1 MKIDKEIVLAVC
13 FLFSGAFVFAQ
24 DQEPVPTPAKSGIVL
39 HLGPSINYFQ
49 GQQTGSAQAFERK
62 RINFQLNAFLGY
74 LSPRGGASNSI
85 GVFGTAGYTNEF
97 TLDEILSIQDINVTN
112 LESSSYNTFYQ
123 IEGGMIISN
132 ALRLSTGVGSQDYG
146 TNISDESLDYLSS
159 TAGIM
164 INFGNVMWSL
174 DGNINYGWDYTHTI
188 LKFSTGL
195 ILVF

>member
-1 MKIDKEIVLAVC
+1 MKTNKKIMLVGW
-13 FLFSGAFVFAQ
+13 FLMTGAFVFAQ
-24 DQEPVPTPAKSGIVL
+24 NQEPAPTPAKSGIVL
-39 HLGPSINYFQ
+39 HLGPSVNYFQ
-49 GQQTGSAQAFERK
+49 GQQSGSYQEFERK

-85 GVFGTAGYTNEF
+85 GVFGTAGYTNEY
-97 TLDEILSIQDINVTN
+97 TLDEILSIQDIDVIN

-132 ALRLSTGVGSQDYG
+132 ALRLSTGVGSQDYS
-146 TNISDESLDYLSS
+146 TALSDESLDYLSS
-159 TAGIM
+159 TAGLM

-174 DGNINYGWDYTHTI
+174 DANINYGWDYTHTT

>member
-1 MKIDKEIVLAVC
+1 MLVGW
-13 FLFSGAFVFAQ
+13 FLMTGAFVFAQ
-24 DQEPVPTPAKSGIVL
+24 NQEPAPTPAKSGIVL
-39 HLGPSINYFQ
+39 HLGPSVNYFQ
-49 GQQTGSAQAFERK
+49 GQQSGSYQEFERK

-85 GVFGTAGYTNEF
+85 GVFGTAGYTNEY
-97 TLDEILSIQDINVTN
+97 TLDEILSIQDIDVIN

-132 ALRLSTGVGSQDYG
+132 ALRLSTGVGSQDYS
-146 TNISDESLDYLSS
+146 TALSDESLDYLSS
-159 TAGIM
+159 TAGLM

-174 DGNINYGWDYTHTI
+174 DANINYGWDYTHTT